1 MHDGELI
8 DKKNEIIILNSFGVL
23 QKYFK
28 YAKSVFIG
36 KSTIKKLEN
45 DGGQNPLEAAKLRC
59 KIYHGPYVYNFSDI
73 YEILRKNKISFVIN
87 DHNDLSNYLIK
98 DFESQNEKDDQISEV
113 IKKLG
118 NKTLNDTLKNINSF
132 ILNESN

>member
-8 DKKNEIIILNSFGVL
+8 DKKNEIINLNSFGVL

-45 DGGQNPLEAAKLRC
+45 DEDKTLEAAKLRC
-59 KIYHGPYVYNFSDI
+59 KIYHGPYVYTLSDI
-73 YEILRKNKISFVIN
+73 YEIL
-87 DHNDLSNYLIK
+87 
-98 DFESQNEKDDQISEV
+98 
-113 IKKLG
+113 KK
-118 NKTLNDTLKNINSF
+118 KNIRYQRS
-132 ILNESN
+132 